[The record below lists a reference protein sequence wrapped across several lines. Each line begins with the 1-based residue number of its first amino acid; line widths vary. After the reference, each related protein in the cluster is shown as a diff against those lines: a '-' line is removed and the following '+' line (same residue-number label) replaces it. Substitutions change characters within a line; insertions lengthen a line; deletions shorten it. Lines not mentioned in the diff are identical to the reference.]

1 MNLSDTGVARGARA
15 AAFAALAVVSALPAL
30 GQALEATET
39 DAGSRV
45 IARVNGEALYAEDLR
60 SVLEEI
66 HRSQQV
72 EQRSDYDLEQMMFR
86 LVNDTLLA
94 QEARTL
100 GFAELPEVRGRIE
113 RRRESLARTRF
124 YREAIVDRLVLDE
137 EAARKVYDDVFRTP
151 ILRIVSRRDRAE
163 LEALRPL
170 VLAARDDESFAKL
183 AQEKSQDSYALRG
196 GRIETP
202 LTNLFKSLYIYATTA
217 AVGELSAPLAVP
229 WGWSFVRLERLEPA
243 DPAKFTE
250 RRGRTLVE
258 LRHRQEH
265 DLRVALVERLRPELG
280 LQIDWDVYES
290 IGVQRMHDGKLLP
303 QFEGPERAVATLAG
317 RTISAKDFAGKL
329 ANAWSSLG
337 NPEIASQFKP
347 GVLDDLIFEEM
358 LVAEGLRRGY
368 GDTPE
373 AKRTLHALE
382 MNQLAQRYLKETI
395 AAGIEVTPEELRD
408 DYDRHREAYRK
419 PPRLHLLQITVAS
432 EAEGARIVG
441 LAKGGADFAWLARQH
456 SVDKYR
462 EAGGDR
468 GWVLANEGILNFG
481 RELASAKAG
490 DVFGPKLGPQGWV
503 VVKVDLFEAQDHYAF
518 EAVSGN
524 IRSRVTSEK
533 IAARI
538 DQVVRTLRERSEIWI
553 DHQAVAEIR
562 LLPTAPEEKPAVV
575 GHDGR

>member
-1 MNLSDTGVARGARA
+1 MRRIDSGAARGLRA
-15 AAFAALAVVSALPAL
+15 AVLGVLTTTCALPLL
-30 GQALEATET
+30 GQALGPTEA
-39 DAGSRV
+39 DAGGRV
-45 IARVNGEALYAEDLR
+45 IARVNGEELYAEDLR

-66 HRSQQV
+66 HRSQEV
-72 EQRSDYDLEQMMFR
+72 ERRSNYDLDQMMFR

-94 QEARTL
+94 QEARAL
-100 GFAELPEVRGRIE
+100 DFDEAPEVRGRIE

-151 ILRIVSRRDRAE
+151 TLRIISRRDRAE
-163 LEALRPL
+163 LEALRPE

-183 AQEKSQDSYALRG
+183 AREKSQDSYALRE
-196 GRIETP
+196 GRIEAP
-202 LTNLFKSLYIYATTA
+202 LTDLFKSLYEHAATA

-229 WGWSFVRLERLEPA
+229 WGWSYVRLEKLAPA
-243 DPAKFTE
+243 DPEKFAE
-250 RRGRTLVE
+250 RRSRTLVE

-317 RTISAKDFAGKL
+317 RTITAKDLAGKL
-329 ANAWSSLG
+329 ANAWSSVG
-337 NPEIASQFKP
+337 NPEIARQFKP

-358 LVAEGLRRGY
+358 LIAEGLRRGY

-382 MNQLAQRYLKETI
+382 MSQLSQRYLKETV
-395 AAGIEVTPEELRD
+395 AAGIEVTPQEMRD
-408 DYDRHREAYRK
+408 YYDRHREAFRK
-419 PPRLHLLQITVAS
+419 PPRLHLLQITVATEE
-432 EAEGARIVG
+432 EAQRIAG
-441 LAKGGADFAWLARQH
+441 LAKGGADFGWLARQH

-462 EAGGDR
+462 DAGGDR
-468 GWVLANEGILNFG
+468 GWILATEGIVNF
-481 RELASAKAG
+481 RTELAGAQAG

-503 VVKVDLFEAQDHYAF
+503 VVKVDLFEAQGYYEFD
-518 EAVSGN
+518 AVSGN
-524 IRSRVTSEK
+524 VRSRLTNEK
-533 IAARI
+533 IVARI
-538 DQVVRTLRERSEIWI
+538 DQVVQTLRERSEIWI
-553 DHQAVAEIR
+553 DEQALAEIR
-562 LLPTAPEEKPAVV
+562 LLPTAPEEKPVVV